1 MDLDKFT
8 LLNMAKQRMAW
19 SARRQEVIAK
29 NIANADTPL
38 YKAGDIKGLTF
49 KRELE
54 GIGPLVPAST
64 SKGHMTAAPMEAP
77 HLREYKDFNP
87 YEVSPSGNS
96 VVLEDQGLKMS
107 DTKGAFDLAANLYQ
121 KQVKMMRNAVSGRG
135 SGGM

>member
-29 NIANADTPL
+29 NIANSDTPL
-38 YKAGDIKGLTF
+38 YKAGDVKGLAF
-49 KRELE
+49 QRQLE
-54 GIGPLVPAST
+54 SIGPLTAAST
-64 SKGHMTAAPMEAP
+64 AKGHMTSAPMEAP

-87 YEVSPSGNS
+87 YEVSPNGNS
-96 VVLEDQGLKMS
+96 VVLEDQALKMS

-121 KQVKMMRNAVSGRG
+121 KQVKMMRNVISRG